1 MEKIITSPRVYV
13 QNENALSELAKYVQP
28 LGSKILAIADAF
40 VTGLVGETVAASF
53 NDTNVSLVYEEFGG
67 ECSQVEIDRLAEL
80 VKQHQADVI
89 VGIGGGKT
97 LDTAKAVAHYTHC
110 AVVIAP
116 TVASSDAPTSAV
128 SVIYT
133 EEGEFSEY
141 LVSRNPDVV
150 VMDTSV
156 IAKAPVRLLVAGMGD
171 ALATHFEARAN
182 ERNYK
187 RIATGAFPTLA
198 AQALA
203 KLSYDVLLRD
213 GLKAKLS
220 AEHGQ
225 NSLALENIIEAN
237 TYLSGLGFESGGVAA
252 AHAIHNGFTILP
264 QCHHLLHGEKVAFG
278 TLALLVL
285 ENAPM
290 EEINQVMDLCQTV
303 GLPITL
309 NQMGIEKV
317 DVDELLEVAKIA
329 CLPQETIHFMP
340 FEVTPE
346 AVVSA
351 LLIVHQLGIQRLEK

>member
-28 LGSKILAIADAF
+28 VGQKVLAIADAF
-40 VTGLVGETVAASF
+40 VTGLVGEKVADSF
-53 NDTNVSLVYEEFGG
+53 KDSPTELVYAEFKG
-67 ECSQVEIDRLAEL
+67 ECSQVEIDRLCAIVAEN
-80 VKQHQADVI
+80 QIDVI
-89 VGIGGGKT
+89 IGVGGGKT
-97 LDTAKAVAHYTHC
+97 LDTAKAVAHFSQKP
-110 AVVIAP
+110 VVIAP
-116 TVASSDAPTSAV
+116 TVASSDAPTSSV

-150 VMDTSV
+150 VMDTTV

-171 ALATHFEARAN
+171 ALATYFEARAN
-182 ERNYK
+182 ERNYG

-225 NSLALENIIEAN
+225 NSIALENIIEAN

-290 EEINQVMDLCQTV
+290 EEINEVMDFCQTL

-309 NQMGIEKV
+309 NEMGIEEV
-317 DVDELLEVAKIA
+317 NLDELLEVAKVA

-351 LLIVHQLGIQRLEK
+351 MLIVHQLGSKRIQA